1 MLGCNS
7 YSLSLIVI
15 ENNEIIFQF
24 FYCNIAHVVQILL
37 FFLTF
42 HIAMYNDSKIMKT
55 RIFKIEEKDLFGV
68 ALTSLTIYFIGALEL
83 ILLSTY
89 LVCFWGKKELQKP
102 M

>member
-7 YSLSLIVI
+7 YSLPLIVI

-68 ALTSLTIYFIGALEL
+68 ALTSLTIYFIGSLEL